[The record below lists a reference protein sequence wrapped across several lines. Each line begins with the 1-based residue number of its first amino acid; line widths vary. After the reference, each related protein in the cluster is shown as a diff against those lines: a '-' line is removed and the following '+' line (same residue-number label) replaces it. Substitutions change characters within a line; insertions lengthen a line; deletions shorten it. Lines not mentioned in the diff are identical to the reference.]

1 MMADM
6 KYILIDWGTSSFR
19 LWAIDQGGTIAVS
32 HHEARGMSSLG
43 PAEYEPFLEGYLASK
58 GIGAEVP
65 VLICGMA
72 GAKQGWQEAPYVD
85 LPTKLDTLLLAA
97 VSVVSATTRD
107 IRILP
112 GVAQRDARRPDV
124 MRGEE
129 TILLGA
135 ILQGANLQDDANR
148 LFCLPGTHSKWVSIQ
163 QNMITTITT
172 MMTGELF
179 ALLKHHSTL
188 SPLLDDDGTSLSAHP
203 AFHDGVVAGAD
214 APQDLPSLLFSIRSD
229 ALLNATDGKASLAR
243 LSGLLIG
250 AELAAMRG
258 YISGKVGLISQ
269 GALAD
274 LYKSAMSILALSFE
288 DIDSHEMVL
297 SGLIYCA
304 DQIWREGP

>member
-19 LWAIDQGGTIAVS
+19 LWAIDQSGTIAVS

-85 LPTKLDTLLLAA
+85 LPTKLDTLFLAA

-135 ILQGANLQDDANR
+135 VLQDDANR

-188 SPLLDDDGTSLSAHP
+188 SSLLDDDGMSLSAHP

-214 APQDLPSLLFSIRSD
+214 APQDLPSWLFSIRSD

-250 AELAAMRG
+250 AELAAMRDH
-258 YISGKVGLISQ
+258 ISGEVGLISQ

-274 LYKSAMSILALSFE
+274 LYKSAMNILALSFD

-304 DQIWREGP
+304 DQIWRKGP

>member
-58 GIGAEVP
+58 GIGAGVP

-72 GAKQGWQEAPYVD
+72 GAKQGWQEAPYAD
-85 LPTKLDTLLLAA
+85 LPTKLDTLFLAA

-135 ILQGANLQDDANR
+135 VLQGDANR

-188 SPLLDDDGTSLSAHP
+188 SSLLDDDGTSLSAHP

-258 YISGKVGLISQ
+258 HISGKVGLISQ
-269 GALAD
+269 GALAY

-304 DQIWREGP
+304 DQIWREEP